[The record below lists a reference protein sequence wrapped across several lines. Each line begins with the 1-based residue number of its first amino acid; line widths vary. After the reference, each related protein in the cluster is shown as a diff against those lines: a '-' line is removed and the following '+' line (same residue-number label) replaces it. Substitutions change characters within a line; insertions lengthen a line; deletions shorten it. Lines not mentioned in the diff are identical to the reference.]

1 MTVVGKI
8 LVFLNLVFSL
18 VVGAFAVIDYTA
30 RTHWADA
37 YSKVKAQND
46 VLRSSSETYK
56 KEADQLAREKEEL
69 YSRLNA
75 ERVRWAPATKDDKD
89 VGLRVGEAALT
100 ELRGRSKM
108 IDDLKVRLES
118 LQKQLADERGKGATY
133 RSMEA
138 AYKSDVE
145 RRQADAT
152 LIRSQLKDEL
162 DKNFKLVRDMNQIRD
177 DMVQA
182 QIQART
188 LKDRNTQLEDALRK
202 AQTDL
207 AQAKVVGG
215 RSSAT
220 AGANPPP
227 ENVEGLVRRAEGNL
241 VTISLG
247 TDAGL
252 ARGQTMEVFRLGQ
265 TPKYLG
271 RIRIVEVTPTQAVGQ
286 ASGRLS
292 APIQAGDR
300 VASRIVGSF

>member
-30 RTHWADA
+30 RVHWADA
-37 YSKVKAQND
+37 YSKVKTQND

-56 KEADQLAREKEEL
+56 READQLAKEKEEL
-69 YSRLNA
+69 YSRLNG
-75 ERVRWAPATKDDKD
+75 ERVQWAPLTKDDKD
-89 VGLRVGEAALT
+89 AGFRVGEAALAA
-100 ELRGRSKM
+100 LRSRGKM
-108 IDDLKVRLES
+108 VDDLKVRLES
-118 LQKQLADERGKGATY
+118 LQKQLADEKGKAATY
-133 RSMEA
+133 RAMES

-145 RRQADAT
+145 RRQADST

-162 DKNFKLVRDMNQIRD
+162 DKNFKLVRDMNQMRD

-202 AQTDL
+202 TQTDL
-207 AQAKVVGG
+207 AQAKVIGARG
-215 RSSAT
+215 SAT
-220 AGANPPP
+220 AGANPPA
-227 ENVEGLVRRAEGNL
+227 ENIEGLVRRAEGNL

-252 ARGQTMEVFRLGQ
+252 SRGQTMEVFRLGQ
-265 TPKYLG
+265 TPKYIG
-271 RIRIVEVTPTQAVGQ
+271 RIRIVEVTATQSVGQ
-286 ASGRLS
+286 ASGKLS
-292 APIQAGDR
+292 TPIQAGDR
-300 VASRIVGSF
+300 VASRIVGNY